1 MQMMK
6 ERLQVFSQELE
17 NGPASIHT
25 LLNSYIVGPVNIALG
40 AHFAT
45 YEEVIEQLT
54 LNQEQREAL
63 WKKVLALGPGK
74 GRLLLFHCI
83 RSALCYQRA

>member
-1 MQMMK
+1 MRNADDEGMVTGLFARVGK
-6 ERLQVFSQELE
+6 WSGESTKAFSL
-17 NGPASIHT
+17 
-25 LLNSYIVGPVNIALG
+25 YDVGPVNIALG

-45 YEEVIEQLT
+45 YEEVIEQLN

-74 GRLLLFHCI
+74 RTHISL
-83 RSALCYQRA
+83 